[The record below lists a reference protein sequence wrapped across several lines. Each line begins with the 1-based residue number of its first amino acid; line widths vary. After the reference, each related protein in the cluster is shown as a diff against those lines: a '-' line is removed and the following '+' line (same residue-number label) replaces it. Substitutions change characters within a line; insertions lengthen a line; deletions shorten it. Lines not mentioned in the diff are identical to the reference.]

1 MERYGIKTG
10 QLNHMAKQQ
19 TAGEKQQTA
28 DGVVWFAE
36 TDSTNVQAKA
46 YAEKGSP
53 HGTLF
58 VADAQ
63 SNGKGRRG
71 RSWEAPAGCNIYMSL
86 LLRPEI
92 AASAA
97 PMLTLVMAV
106 SVAEAVR
113 EVCKAE
119 ALIKWPNDIVL
130 HQKKLCGI
138 LTEMSAE
145 DSCINYVVI
154 GVGVNVNQE
163 HFSEEIAKKATSI
176 KIEKGIFTEREKLIQ
191 AIAEKFWQNYET
203 FLETED
209 LSGMIETYNR
219 LLVNTGRE
227 VRVMEPG
234 NEYTAYAVGV
244 NEKGELLVK
253 TDDGEEKKIFAGE
266 VSVRGIYGYV

>member
-1 MERYGIKTG
+1 MERYRAKTG
-10 QLNHMAKQQ
+10 QLSHMARQQ
-19 TAGEKQQTA
+19 TAGE
-28 DGVVWFAE
+28 VVWFDE
-36 TDSTNVQAKA
+36 TDSTNIQAKI
-46 YAEKGSP
+46 YAENGCP

-63 SNGKGRRG
+63 SDGKGRRG
-71 RSWEAPAGCNIYMSL
+71 RSWDAPAGCNIYMSL

-92 AASAA
+92 KTSAA

-106 SVAEAVR
+106 SVAEAIR

-130 HQKKLCGI
+130 HKKKLCGI
-138 LTEMSAE
+138 LTEMNAE
-145 DSCINYVVI
+145 ASRINYVVI

-176 KIEKGIFTEREKLIQ
+176 KIETGIFTEREKLIQ
-191 AIAEKFWQNYET
+191 AITGKFWKNYET
-203 FLETED
+203 FLEAED
-209 LSGMIETYNR
+209 LSGMLETYNR
-219 LLVNTGRE
+219 LLVNTSRE
-227 VRVMEPG
+227 VRVLEPG

-253 TDDGEEKKIFAGE
+253 TGDGEEKKIFAGE